1 MQDKHV
7 KIKVSHKY
15 ENIKSRTL
23 QVQDLRA
30 LVKIWMVDKGGKVW
44 IKMTIVPGDQ
54 RIIGR
59 TYTIKQ
65 IQAYQAIQVSD
76 TVSKWRRKGGGAKDR
91 WEKNININMRTREIK
106 HISKILDIHKKGKI
120 RKNIKA

>member
-54 RIIGR
+54 RIIGQ

-76 TVSKWRRKGGGAKDR
+76 TVSKWRRKGGGQR
-91 WEKNININMRTREIK
+91 
-106 HISKILDIHKKGKI
+106 
-120 RKNIKA
+120 